1 MLKNYAKAAWP
12 DSLFSGAMIKSC
24 VTILAVTLCL
34 LYSCN
39 QPQPD
44 AALKRRADSIELHN
58 KARKMALEMMKR
70 AEDSTA
76 YAAGHQVARSVKSY
90 GPCPASIKTCAVVN
104 DLRGGKAIVITLKNV
119 SAKKIAS
126 VKLAWTVYNKAG
138 RAIGSSAGMAKK
150 ELAKGRTGSYS
161 WEINAPSGLRGKAS
175 VAGIYYKDGTK
186 WLPAGAQED

>member
-1 MLKNYAKAAWP
+1 MLKTCAKAGWGYL
-12 DSLFSGAMIKSC
+12 LFSGAMIKSC
-24 VTILAVTLCL
+24 VTIFAAALCL

-44 AALKRRADSIELHN
+44 AALKRRADSIELNN

-76 YAAGHQVARSVKSY
+76 YAAGHQVARTVKSY

-138 RAIGSSAGMAKK
+138 KAIGGSAGMAKK

-186 WLPAGAQED
+186 WLPEGSQED